1 MLPRT
6 VIFDLDETLAESKQ
20 PMSPNMAELFTQLL
34 ARTNA
39 AIISGQKHEL
49 VLRHTHETL
58 PAHAD
63 RSNLYL
69 LPTCG
74 ASLHAHEDGSWRT
87 IYEELL
93 SLEEAAL
100 IKTAIEEAI
109 EETGLIDLSIDSYG
123 ERIEHRGSSV
133 ALSALGQTAPL
144 PEKLAWDPERVK
156 RPVLREA
163 IARRLSNF
171 DVRTGGSTSFDVTK
185 PGLNKAYGVR
195 MLSEH
200 LSIPITDM
208 LYIGD
213 ALFPGG
219 NDEVVKE
226 TGIETRQTSG
236 PEETARIIRELLAT

>member
-20 PMSPNMAELFTQLL
+20 PMSGDMAELFAQLL
-34 ARTNA
+34 AHTTA
-39 AIISGQKHEL
+39 AVISGQKHEL

-58 PAHAD
+58 PEYAN

-74 ASLHAHEDGSWRT
+74 ASLHAHEDGSWKT
-87 IYEELL
+87 VYEELL
-93 SLEEAAL
+93 SIEDAAC
-100 IKTAIEEAI
+100 IKAAIEEAI
-109 EETGLIDLSIDSYG
+109 EETGLIDLAAESYG

-133 ALSALGQTAPL
+133 TLSALGQTAPL
-144 PEKLAWDPERVK
+144 PEKLAWDPERSK

-163 IARRLSNF
+163 IARRLTNF

-195 MLSEH
+195 KLSEH
-200 LSIPITDM
+200 LSIPISDM

-236 PEETARIIRELLAT
+236 PLETARIIRELLG